1 MSLALSTC
9 VLLISLMYL
18 VNEAQFLNITFL
30 LVLFA
35 SASTSAV
42 LLTVIV
48 LFTRIYASLESQK
61 LDFNIVV
68 LNLI

>member
-9 VLLISLMYL
+9 VLFMSLMHL
-18 VNEAQFLNITFL
+18 INGAQLFG
-30 LVLFA
+30 VLFVLA
-35 SASTSAV
+35 SAAAV

-48 LFTRIYASLESQK
+48 PLTRIYASHK
-61 LDFNIVV
+61 LDYSIVV

>member
-1 MSLALSTC
+1 MSLSLSTC

-48 LFTRIYASLESQK
+48 LFTRIYASLESHK